1 MKKII
6 AISITILLSATLCA
20 CGHLRGSSSTAG
32 TGSNQ
37 NTSVGWGSNKT
48 GATSEAVST
57 AAPQP
62 TIIPTAA
69 SQTTLVPYST
79 EDFSMQIPSGW
90 TVTTGG
96 TGMAHSIRVYDPEQ
110 PVNQIFILIKAMPL
124 MHSESGRSYYQ
135 QSYDAYGG
143 NYYIMADAPV
153 LSNPSTQGFFEIFSS
168 YADYVEKDEP
178 TYAGYEF
185 PRFNDFTVV
194 DRFPA
199 NSGLKNY
206 ALNDELLRATFT
218 DNTGKEGEGLFTAS
232 VVDFGSMQIAA
243 GPAQYYMI
251 PTADGGYY
259 MAYNIVAIT
268 AVKDTFIEWEA
279 LLTECMNSLK
289 YSDSFVSA
297 TNQASNEKVALAN
310 HISQN
315 FNEIMD
321 GMMDSWEKRSTAYD
335 IMSQKQSDATL
346 GYERIYNTETNEV
359 YRVPNGWSDEH
370 ESKKYQPVT
379 DDNMYTL
386 PISGYID

>member
-6 AISITILLSATLCA
+6 AISITILLSATLCS

-37 NTSVGWGSNKT
+37 NTSVGWGSNKA

-90 TVTTGG
+90 AVTSGG

-185 PRFNDFTVV
+185 PRFNDFNTLESFETNNTLG
-194 DRFPA
+194 DASYAPA
-199 NSGLKNY
+199 MLH
-206 ALNDELLRATFT
+206 ATFT
-218 DNTGKEGEGLFTAS
+218 DANGTAGEGMFTAD
-232 VVDFGSMQIAA
+232 VVDFTGNTAVMGDIDA
-243 GPAQYYMI
+243 GF
-251 PTADGGYY
+251 Y
-259 MAYNIVAIT
+259 MAYTIMAVT
-268 AVKDTFIEWEA
+268 AVENEFVEWED
-279 LLTECMNSLK
+279 LLCQCINSIK
-289 YSDSFVSA
+289 YTDNFVNNA
-297 TNQASNEKVALAN
+297 IAQSNEMVVT
-310 HISQN
+310 SQQLSQS
-315 FNEIMD
+315 FNEIAD
-321 GMMDSWEKRSTAYD
+321 GIMDSWNQRNASED
-335 IMSQKQSDATL
+335 ILRQKQSDAIL
-346 GYERIYNTETNEV
+346 GYERVYNTD
-359 YRVPNGWSDEH
+359 NGEIY
-370 ESKKYQPVT
+370 KAYNGFT
-379 DDNMYTL
+379 DDFSYTNIEPISDDMYTQ
-386 PISGYID
+386 PIDGYIE